1 MRKFFLLM
9 LILLLTLQPLVAAE
23 AEFAHLM
30 QGQHSGK
37 ETMQHVI
44 EHINHVA
51 HHHHQDGSSHQ
62 SKSSK
67 SALHILACDCV
78 CSLIMLP
85 ASEKVFTADSFADS
99 APVFTSELYQSH
111 SPPPLTK
118 PPLQAL

>member
-1 MRKFFLLM
+1 MLM
-9 LILLLTLQPLVAAE
+9 ILLPLQPLVAAE

-30 QGQHSGK
+30 QGQSSSQEGI
-37 ETMQHVI
+37 QHMI

-62 SKSSK
+62 SKSAK
-67 SALHILACDCV
+67 SSLHILVCDCV

-85 ASEKVFTADSFADS
+85 ASEKVFVAESFADLS
-99 APVFTSELYQSH
+99 PVFMSELYQSP

-118 PPLQAL
+118 PPLQTL